1 MKFLNID
8 RNIVH
13 IYFFLKNEILGNIDY
28 YRIDQNKV
36 YKICMKL
43 LSDWVYNWHT
53 RRQIMTWGFSIKFS
67 I

>member
-1 MKFLNID
+1 MHKSITRHIQQPFLKLVMMKFLNID

-43 LSDWVYNWHT
+43 LSD
-53 RRQIMTWGFSIKFS
+53 
-67 I
+67 